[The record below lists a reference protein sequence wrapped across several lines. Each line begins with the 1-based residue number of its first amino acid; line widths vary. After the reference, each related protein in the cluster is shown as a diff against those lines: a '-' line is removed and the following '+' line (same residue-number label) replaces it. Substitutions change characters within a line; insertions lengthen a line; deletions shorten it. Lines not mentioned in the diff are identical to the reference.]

1 MSENENVDVQVE
13 SLGERIEIVQI
24 TLDVLREQIESLDA
38 RITMLQKL
46 NKE

>member
-1 MSENENVDVQVE
+1 MLENENVDVQREV
-13 SLGERIEIVQI
+13 LGEKIEIVQI

-46 NKE
+46 NK

>member
-1 MSENENVDVQVE
+1 MSENENVDVQREV
-13 SLGERIEIVQI
+13 LGEKIEIVQI

-46 NKE
+46 NK